1 MAVPTHNHFRKLLL
15 LGDNGV
21 GKTSLF
27 LRFLD
32 IPIGIDLSLKTI
44 EMDDEWVK
52 LQICDTTGR
61 QRLYKKITRACYQ
74 AADGIWLVYDVTN
87 ESSFEHVKEW
97 IRKNIHSCSNNV
109 NKILVGNK
117 ADMDDESKRVV
128 PRCRGQALADA
139 CGIMFLETSA
149 KTNKNVEDVFFA
161 LASGI

>member
-1 MAVPTHNHFRKLLL
+1 MGKLLL
-15 LGDNGV
+15 LGDNGI

-32 IPIGIDLSLKTI
+32 IPIGIDLILKTI

-61 QRLYKKITRACYQ
+61 QRLYKKVTRACYLQ
-74 AADGIWLVYDVTN
+74 AADGILLVYDVTN
-87 ESSFEHVKEW
+87 ELSFEHVKEW
-97 IRKNIHSCSNNV
+97 VRKNIHSCSNNV

-117 ADMDDESKRVV
+117 VDM
-128 PRCRGQALADA
+128 ALADA

-161 LASGI
+161 IASGI